1 VTDVTSPGETAR
13 CDHASTGTL
22 GTQSRLRQLRSRKRL
37 FWTRS
42 GLLGVLL
49 VALTGCS
56 TKRIPSFGFPHP
68 ITVQGHRVMALWK
81 GSSVAAL
88 AVGILVW
95 GLILFCVVVFRKR
108 DDRLPPQVHYN
119 IPIEILYTVLPF
131 VMIAILFYFTA
142 IDENYENKL
151 TKNPDVVVNV
161 VGYQWAWQFNYARGP
176 GAGLEIHGRPGQYAQ
191 LVLPV
196 GEKIRFVLT
205 SEDVVHAFWV
215 PDFLFKRDVIPG
227 RANQFELTIDKT
239 GTFKGA
245 CTELCGVDHDRMLFT
260 LRTVSP
266 ADFAT
271 FTQAALAEAKSGSAS
286 DQFSYDPSIKG
297 QRLPAS
303 GSGNTTSQTNS
314 SGSAP

>member
-1 VTDVTSPGETAR
+1 VTAVTSPRESGRCAR
-13 CDHASTGTL
+13 AQAGTL
-22 GTQSRLRQLRSRKRL
+22 KERSRVR
-37 FWTRS
+37 FWTRF

-68 ITVQGHRVMALWK
+68 ITAQGHRVLALWK

-88 AVGILVW
+88 AVGIVVW
-95 GLILFCVVVFRKR
+95 GLILFCVVAFRKR
-108 DDRLPPQVHYN
+108 NDQLPPQVHYN

-131 VMIAILFYFTA
+131 VMIAVLFYFTA
-142 IDENYENKL
+142 VDENYENKL
-151 TKNPDVVVNV
+151 SKHPDMVVNV
-161 VGYQWAWQFNYARGP
+161 VGYQWAWQFNYVDGP
-176 GAGLEIHGRPGQYAQ
+176 AAGLEIHGRPGQFPQ

-196 GEKIRFVLT
+196 GEKIQFVLT
-205 SEDVVHAFWV
+205 SPDVIHAFWV

-227 RANQFELTIDKT
+227 RVNRFEITIDKT
-239 GTFKGA
+239 GNFKGA

-266 ADFAT
+266 ADFTVFA
-271 FTQAALAEAKSGSAS
+271 QSSLLAAKAGTADDRLT
-286 DQFSYDPSIKG
+286 YDPSIIG
-297 QRLPAS
+297 QTTPTG